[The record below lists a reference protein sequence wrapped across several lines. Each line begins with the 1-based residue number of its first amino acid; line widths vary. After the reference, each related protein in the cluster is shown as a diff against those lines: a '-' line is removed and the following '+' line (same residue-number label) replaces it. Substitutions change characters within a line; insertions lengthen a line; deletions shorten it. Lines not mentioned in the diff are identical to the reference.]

1 MAYIKVKE
9 GWEARKSEWK
19 FEADRNGNV
28 TSWMTQYF
36 CSSCEAKLSGTE
48 KFCPRCGA
56 ALEAVVK
63 EASDGPFPNRI
74 NYE

>member
-9 GWEARKSEWK
+9 GWETRKSEWK

-28 TSWMTQYF
+28 TSWTTQYC
-36 CSSCEAKLSGTE
+36 CSSCEVRLSGTE
-48 KFCPRCGA
+48 KFCPQCGVT
-56 ALEAVVK
+56 LDDVVK
-63 EASDGPFPNRI
+63 EGSDGPFPNRI